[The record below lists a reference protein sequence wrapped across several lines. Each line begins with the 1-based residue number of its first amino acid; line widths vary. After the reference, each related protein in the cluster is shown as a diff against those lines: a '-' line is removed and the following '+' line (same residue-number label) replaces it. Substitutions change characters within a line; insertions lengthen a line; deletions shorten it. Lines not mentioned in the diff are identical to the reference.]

1 MEKRMKTNYPAA
13 AIAVWMV
20 FTSAPLA
27 GVGQE
32 RIREL
37 QREVRKDLDSATLTG
52 CVARDTAPDTY
63 KLTNVTKDGDLIAA
77 ISALVTVRL
86 STIDVDLAKHVG
98 HRVSVTGL
106 YSAHSRAA
114 AANVPHP
121 ATSSTL
127 VNSKSKTL
135 LPTLK
140 VKSLTMVA
148 DSCSEPAD
156 LP

>member
-1 MEKRMKTNYPAA
+1 MRTNYPAA
-13 AIAVWMV
+13 AIAMWMA
-20 FTSAPLA
+20 FMSAPLA
-27 GVGQE
+27 GVSQE
-32 RIREL
+32 KIPEL
-37 QREVRKDLDSATLTG
+37 QREVRKDVDSATLTG
-52 CVARDTAPDTY
+52 CVARDTGPDTY
-63 KLTNVTKDGDLIAA
+63 KLTNVTKDGDLIAEM
-77 ISALVTVRL
+77 SARVTVRL

-106 YSAHSRAA
+106 YSAHGRAA
-114 AANVPHP
+114 DASLHHP
-121 ATSSTL
+121 AVSSTL
-127 VNSKSKTL
+127 VNSESKTL